1 MLEIRQCGAELKQRS
16 EGNEADYVSE
26 NQQPSVGTVHGR
38 ERSLDVARGHVP
50 RRGMFDGGWSE
61 LDSHDQ

>member
-1 MLEIRQCGAELKQRS
+1 MLEIRLCVTELKQRS
-16 EGNEADYVSE
+16 EGNEASYVSG

-38 ERSLDVARGHVP
+38 EQSLDVAGGHVP
-50 RRGMFDGGWSE
+50 RQVVFDGGWSA